1 MGAAIELRGIQKS
14 YFGAKVLEGVDLRL
28 ESGKFYL
35 LAGPNG
41 VGKSTL
47 MRILMRQ
54 ERFDRGSG
62 QILDYPIDGDH
73 PSQNARIA
81 LVSEST
87 DYALPL
93 SLGEIFARFPRM
105 HPHWDAS
112 VFHEIQ
118 GKLGFDLSKRF
129 SDLSRGQ
136 KMQVA
141 MAAAFA
147 IKPQLLLLDEITS
160 VLDARARDI
169 VVDRLRAEVDRGAT
183 VLLSTNIVTEVQHV
197 SDHLLI
203 LEGGQLRLSAPMRD
217 LSSYFVGLRRP
228 DKVDHAIFHQAACL
242 QLGVNPDGTRRYLV
256 ERAAADSAGLPKA
269 LIDSERVSA
278 EEAFIYFTQRKKG

>member
-14 YFGAKVLEGVDLRL
+14 FFGAKVLEDVDLKL
-28 ESGKFYL
+28 DAGKFYL

-54 ERFDRGSG
+54 ERFDRGGG
-62 QILDYPIDGDH
+62 QILGFALDGDD
-73 PSQNARIA
+73 PRQNEHVA
-81 LVSEST
+81 LVSEAT

-93 SLGEIFARFPRM
+93 SLGEIFARFPRI
-105 HPHWDAS
+105 HPRWDAS
-112 VFHEIQ
+112 AFHQLQE
-118 GKLGFDLSKRF
+118 KLGFDLSKRY

-147 IKPQLLLLDEITS
+147 IRPKLLILDEITS

-169 VVDRLRAEVDRGAT
+169 VVERLRSEVAAGAT
-183 VLLSTNIVTEVQHV
+183 VLFSSNIVTEVQHV
-197 SDHLLI
+197 ADHLLI
-203 LEGGQLRLSAPMRD
+203 LEGGRLRLSSPMKD
-217 LSSYFVGLRRP
+217 LSSYFLRLRRP
-228 DKVDHAIFHQAACL
+228 DKVDHPIFHHAACL
-242 QLGVNPDGTRRYLV
+242 QLGLNPDGTRRYLL
-256 ERAAADSAGLPKA
+256 ETSAADAVGLPRE
-269 LIDSERVSA
+269 LVDPTPVSA
-278 EEAFIYFTQRKKG
+278 DEAFIYFTQRKKG